1 MVSDK
6 LSLELD
12 YGTILFVVDPNASD
26 ITLQFDGF
34 RTRYLTH
41 SNKKTEPQS
50 FPTMSRNTTLSLIL
64 TVLCSPLQLRKISYM
79 R

>member
-1 MVSDK
+1 MVHEK

-12 YGTILFVVDPNASD
+12 YGTVLFVVDPNASD

-41 SNKKTEPQS
+41 SSDKTPGPQS
-50 FPTMSRNTTLSLIL
+50 FPTMFPQYNALA
-64 TVLCSPLQLRKISYM
+64 
-79 R
+79 